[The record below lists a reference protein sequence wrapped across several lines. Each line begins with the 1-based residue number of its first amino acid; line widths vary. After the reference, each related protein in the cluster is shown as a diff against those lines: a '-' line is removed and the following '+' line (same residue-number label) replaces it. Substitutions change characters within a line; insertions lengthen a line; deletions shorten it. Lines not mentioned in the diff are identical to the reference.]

1 MAWFSRMRAW
11 FRRDRRS
18 ADLDEELDFHLAMRQ
33 QWNVDRG
40 MKEGD
45 AKRDARLRFGNQSV
59 WRERIREMGWTM
71 IPQSMLQDLRYGWRT
86 LWRNARFTAVAV
98 IALAL
103 GIGINTAIFTA
114 YKVLLLRGIEAR
126 DPNSIVNVLLVRRN
140 GTVGVG
146 SQFSYRDY
154 QAYRD
159 QLHGL
164 SGLITEAHAYEQV
177 ILSGAGGT
185 VAEQKAASDSLFGK
199 WGLLPSSTPAS
210 TAELAS
216 IFMVSE
222 NYFTVLGVAPLR
234 GRLFVEQGREALAK
248 APAKAPAV
256 VISENYWQKR
266 FGGDPSILGKALRLN
281 GSPFTVIGIT
291 PQDFVGTGIGVPDFW
306 IPLSLEPLLHP
317 GDQSLQDID
326 DPCCRIYG
334 RLAPGVSL
342 GQAQAEFSALALK
355 QFALHKKPEDAADE
369 PASIQLLPGSPFPG
383 KFPPGLRFAIALIMA
398 ATALV
403 LVIACANVASL
414 QLARAASRQSEL
426 GLRMSLGAG
435 RRRLIRQLL
444 TESAL
449 LGLIAGSLALFSS
462 WAILSIMAK
471 LAKDAL
477 PADVGTYIVHVNL
490 DLQIFAYVFGIS
502 IMAGVLF
509 GLAPALEST
518 RSALTV
524 ALKASAMMS
533 PRRSR
538 RLRDF
543 LVAGQVA
550 VSLVLLIGGSMLV
563 RSAIR
568 ALTMDTGYETKH
580 VVDLHLQY
588 PEGPLYDDARQHEL
602 VSELRRRLATTV
614 GVISITAGR
623 APDDGGIRSA
633 AVQVDG
639 LKADARSAKA
649 YLDYSYVQ
657 GNFFDA
663 LGIPLIQGH
672 SFGTQPGEP
681 EPVAVLSEA
690 AAQLLWP
697 GQRAVGR
704 SIQLNTDG
712 QYHQKDEFLPD
723 GRTYEVIGISRTV
736 RGELIDNSDAA
747 EIYLPIPEN
756 RLQKYPI
763 LIRTS
768 NPPGELLRNLGTIL
782 SSVDPNLVG
791 STFTLEEMLRETP
804 PFMASSL
811 AALIAGTIGLLGL
824 LLAAMGIYGTVS
836 YMVVL
841 RTREVGIRIALGAR
855 KRAIL
860 SLILRDS
867 GGPVLIGLAIGL
879 LLAIG
884 DSYLLH
890 RILYGIDFID
900 PISFGGV
907 ALLFLG
913 IALGAS
919 YIPSRRAMRVNP
931 VEALRYE

>member
-1 MAWFSRMRAW
+1 MAWSSRLGRL

-18 ADLDEELDFHLAMRQ
+18 AEVDEELEFHLAMRE
-33 QWNVDRG
+33 QWNVAHG
-40 MKEGD
+40 MNEGE

-59 WRERIREMGWTM
+59 WRERIRAMAWTTFPRS
-71 IPQSMLQDLRYGWRT
+71 ILQDLRYGWRT

-114 YKVLLLRGIEAR
+114 YKALLLRGIEAR
-126 DPNSIVNVLLVRRN
+126 DAGSIVNVLLVHRN
-140 GTVGVG
+140 GNVDPYI
-146 SQFSYRDY
+146 SYPDY
-154 QAYRD
+154 EAYRD
-159 QLHGL
+159 QVHGL
-164 SGLITEAHAYEQV
+164 SSLITQSHVYEQV

-185 VAEQKAASDSLFGK
+185 VAERNAAGDSLLGK
-199 WGLLPSSTPAS
+199 WGLIPSGTPAS

-222 NYFTVLGVAPLR
+222 NYFTTLGVAPLR
-234 GRLFVEQGREALAK
+234 GRLFAEQDRDALA
-248 APAKAPAV
+248 AAPAV

-281 GSPFTVIGIT
+281 GAPFTVIGIT
-291 PQDFVGTGIGVPDFW
+291 PRDFVGTGIGVPDFW
-306 IPLSLEPLLHP
+306 IPLSLEPLIHP
-317 GDQSLQDID
+317 GDHSLEDVD
-326 DPCCRIYG
+326 DECCITYG
-334 RLAPGVSL
+334 RLAPGVTVEH
-342 GQAQAEFSALALK
+342 AQAELFALAQH
-355 QFALHKKPEDAADE
+355 QFALHKKAKAEDA
-369 PASIQLLPGSPFPG
+369 PASIQLTPGSPFPR
-383 KFPPGLRFAIALIMA
+383 KFDSGLQFAIALIMA
-398 ATALV
+398 ATGLV

-414 QLARAASRQSEL
+414 QLARAASRQGEL
-426 GLRMSLGAG
+426 GLRLSLGAS

-449 LGLIAGSLALFSS
+449 LGLIAGALALFSS
-462 WAILSIMAK
+462 WAMLSILAK

-477 PADVGTYIVHVNL
+477 PADIGTYIVHVNP
-490 DLQIFAYVFGIS
+490 DLTIFAYVFGIS
-502 IMAGVLF
+502 LVAGVLF

-518 RSALTV
+518 RSALTA

-543 LVAGQVA
+543 LVGGQVA

-568 ALTMDTGYETKH
+568 ALTMDTGYETKR
-580 VVDLHLQY
+580 VVGLHLQY
-588 PEGPLYDDARQHEL
+588 PEGPQYDDARQRAL
-602 VSELRRRLATTV
+602 VSGLRRRLAATA
-614 GVISITAGR
+614 GVMSVTAGR

-633 AVQVDG
+633 AVTIDEA
-639 LKADARSAKA
+639 KADAHSAKA
-649 YLDYSYVQ
+649 YLDYTYVE
-657 GNFFDA
+657 GNFFDT

-672 SFGTQPGEP
+672 SFGTQAGEP
-681 EPVAVLSEA
+681 EPVVVLSEA
-690 AAQLLWP
+690 AAQQLWP

-704 SIQLNTDG
+704 TIQLNTDG
-712 QYHQKDEFLPD
+712 QYHEKSELLPD

-756 RLQKYPI
+756 RLQNYPI
-763 LIRTS
+763 LVRTS
-768 NPPGELLRNLGTIL
+768 ASPGELIRNLGTIL
-782 SSVDPNLVG
+782 GSVDPNLVG
-791 STFTLEEMLRETP
+791 TTFTLEDLLRSTP
-804 PFMASSL
+804 PFAASSL

-824 LLAAMGIYGTVS
+824 VLAAMGIYGTVS

-841 RTREVGIRIALGAR
+841 RTREVGIRMALGAR
-855 KRAIL
+855 KREIL

-867 GGPVLIGLAIGL
+867 AGPVIVGLAVGL

-884 DSYLLH
+884 DSFLLQ
-890 RILYGIDFID
+890 RILYGIGRID
-900 PISFGGV
+900 LISFAGV
-907 ALLFLG
+907 AFLFLG

-919 YIPSRRAMRVNP
+919 YVPSRRAMRVNP